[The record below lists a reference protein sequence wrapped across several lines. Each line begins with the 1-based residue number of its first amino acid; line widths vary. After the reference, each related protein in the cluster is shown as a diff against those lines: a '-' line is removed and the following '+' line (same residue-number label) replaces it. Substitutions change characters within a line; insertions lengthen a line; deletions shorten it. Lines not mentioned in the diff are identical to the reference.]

1 MIKIDPD
8 VLYEREEI
16 AQAFPGMDK
25 NTLTRCILAWGGAR
39 PYPGSRKLFIIG
51 QTILKALGS
60 PQTAEPPQPA
70 DSGTGGSSPH
80 PRARQSI
87 CGQRLKA
94 W

>member
-1 MIKIDPD
+1 MIKIDSD

-25 NTLTRCILAWGGAR
+25 NTLTRCILAWGGTR

-51 QTILKALGS
+51 QSILKALGS
-60 PQTAEPPQPA
+60 PQTGETPLPGG
-70 DSGTGGSSPH
+70 SGTGGSSLR
-80 PRARQSI
+80 PRAQQSI
-87 CGQRLKA
+87 CEQRLKA